1 MPQSS
6 PGAPPGDR
14 PPPSVIVGLVI
25 LVLLA
30 VLLLLSAALTWFGRE
45 VVVENFLRAQP
56 TASRDDVERNVTIG
70 IVLSLFIGLLAA
82 GAAGGLLLRRVW
94 ARWAGVAVGVLLG
107 GVSLFFAAQSGG
119 VTAYL
124 LLQLVLS
131 VATVS
136 TLLARP
142 SAEWVSAR
150 SRTGS

>member
-1 MPQSS
+1 MPPSS
-6 PGAPPGDR
+6 PDAPPGDR
-14 PPPSVIVGLVI
+14 PPPSVIVALAI
-25 LVLLA
+25 LALLA

-45 VVVENFLRAQP
+45 AVVESFLAAQP
-56 TASRDDVERNVTIG
+56 TASRNDVERNVVVG
-70 IVLSLFIGLLAA
+70 VVLSLVIGLLAVAA
-82 GAAGGLLLRRVW
+82 GAGLLLRRAW

-124 LLQLVLS
+124 LLQFVLS

-150 SRTGS
+150 SRT